1 MQTVYFSGIRFVSSD
16 FKPIAMKRFLI
27 LIVLLTFIQSALFAQ
42 TKNSAKP
49 ETGYKPFKNGKTFA
63 AGIKLSPNISWMK
76 PDAKGYES
84 NGILFRPLTWGFM
97 LDFQFM
103 DNYYIS
109 TGFDVRSCGGKLKY
123 KDTIGGDIKS
133 SGMME
138 RTFKLRYVEIPLSFK
153 MKTRQFGYITYY
165 GQIGFAAGFNLNAD
179 SDDEF
184 TYGNAQ
190 IYKQEDKIKDN
201 VAFMRLSMVLSAGME
216 YSLGGST
223 SLFTGLTFN
232 NGFTNI
238 LKGQSNVPPG
248 VGLDAIGNSLE
259 LNIGIIF

>member
-1 MQTVYFSGIRFVSSD
+1 MDTS
-16 FKPIAMKRFLI
+16 PITA
-27 LIVLLTFIQSALFAQ
+27 
-42 TKNSAKP
+42 
-49 ETGYKPFKNGKTFA
+49 
-63 AGIKLSPNISWMK
+63 
-76 PDAKGYES
+76 
-84 NGILFRPLTWGFM
+84 
-97 LDFQFM
+97 
-103 DNYYIS
+103 
-109 TGFDVRSCGGKLKY
+109 
-123 KDTIGGDIKS
+123 
-133 SGMME
+133 
-138 RTFKLRYVEIPLSFK
+138 
-153 MKTRQFGYITYY
+153 
-165 GQIGFAAGFNLNAD
+165 QIGFAAGFNLNAD

-223 SLFTGLTFN
+223 SLFTGLSFN